1 MKKILLTLA
10 IAALAGFT
18 ASAQGAATQTAE
30 NQNAP
35 VITFEK
41 TTHDYGTV
49 NKGGDGSCEF
59 KFKNTGIEPLILSN
73 VTTSCGCTVPEW
85 PREPL
90 LKGKSSSIKVKYD
103 TNRVGQIN
111 KYITVLSNAKTGPV
125 QLHIVGNVV
134 EAPAGA
140 QMPQNQLSPG
150 AAPVA
155 K

>member
-1 MKKILLTLA
+1 MKKVLTVLG
-10 IAALAGFT
+10 ISLIMTFAAFAQNAAPT
-18 ASAQGAATQTAE
+18 AVD
-30 NQNAP
+30 NPNAP

-49 NKGGDGSCEF
+49 VKGGDGTCEF

-73 VTTSCGCTVPEW
+73 VSSSCGCTVPEW

-90 LKGKSSSIKVKYD
+90 LKGKSASIKVKYD
-103 TNRVGQIN
+103 TNRVGPIN
-111 KYITVLSNAKTGPV
+111 KTVTVMSNSKNAAI
-125 QLHIVGNVV
+125 QLKIVGNVV
-134 EAPAGA
+134 EATGA
-140 QMPQNQLSPG
+140 QMPQNNQA

>member
-1 MKKILLTLA
+1 MKRVLLTFG
-10 IAALAGFT
+10 IAAMMGFASLAQD
-18 ASAQGAATQTAE
+18 ASTPAAD
-30 NQNAP
+30 NPNAP
-35 VITFEK
+35 VIMFEK

-49 NKGGDGSCEF
+49 VKGGDGACEF

-111 KYITVLSNAKTGPV
+111 KYITVLSNAKTGSV
-125 QLHIVGNVV
+125 QLHIIGNVV
-134 EAPAGA
+134 EAPVGA